1 MRPILSFFALFIIAF
16 HSTAQVKNFDNA
28 IGYNDFIVAEQT
40 KVGETIK
47 AFINTYGNS
56 KDSAVIQE
64 ARRKIVIQAD
74 SAVKQVK
81 MLVPFKGDTSL
92 KRNAINLFGFYYQ
105 IAAKEYDQLV
115 QLGFDTKKSNE
126 EISKEMTA
134 IIQGITAREKLL
146 DADFQEAQ
154 KAFAAKYNIKLSENS
169 FKIDQ

>member
-1 MRPILSFFALFIIAF
+1 MKRILSIFAFFMIALQ
-16 HSTAQVKNFDNA
+16 SNAQVKSFETA
-28 IGYNDFIVAEQT
+28 VAYNDFIVAEQT

-47 AFINTYGNS
+47 AFIDTYGSS
-56 KDSAVIQE
+56 KDSSVIQE

-146 DADFQEAQ
+146 DAYFQEAQ
-154 KAFAAKYNIKLSENS
+154 KTFAAKYNIKLSENS
-169 FKIDQ
+169 FKID